1 MFSTLLK
8 ALLATTANSL
18 GLGSK
23 NLNSENLKSW
33 ITLQNAIYH
42 LIENDP
48 RYKIIIWDCD
58 NRRQLSNRKIDER
71 DLTLNENIIGNNVS
85 ISFEWS
91 SDPSYRLI
99 LIRKNLA
106 RRIQTPVEKSE
117 GTLNGYW
124 AKEYNWDTKKVEKIW
139 RDGEYNKARVNKNL
153 YVLINNFGQF
163 GLTHN
168 YERESK
174 WLDFIDHL
182 FEKNIIIN
190 HHKKDQK

>member
-8 ALLATTANSL
+8 AMLATIANSL

-48 RYKIIIWDCD
+48 RYKIIVWDCD
-58 NRRQLSNRKIDER
+58 NRTKFSNHEIDER
-71 DLTLNENIIGNNVS
+71 LLTLDENIIGNNVS

-99 LIRKNLA
+99 LIRKNFA
-106 RRIQTPVEKSE
+106 RRIQTPVEESE
-117 GTLNGYW
+117 GTLMG
-124 AKEYNWDTKKVEKIW
+124 KKI
-139 RDGEYNKARVNKNL
+139 
-153 YVLINNFGQF
+153 
-163 GLTHN
+163 
-168 YERESK
+168 
-174 WLDFIDHL
+174 
-182 FEKNIIIN
+182 
-190 HHKKDQK
+190 